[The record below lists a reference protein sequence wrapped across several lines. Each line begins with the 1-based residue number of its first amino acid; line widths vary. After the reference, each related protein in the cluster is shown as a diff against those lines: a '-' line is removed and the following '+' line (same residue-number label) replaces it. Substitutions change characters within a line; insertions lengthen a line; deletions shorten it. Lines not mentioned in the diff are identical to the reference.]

1 MTSECSVMNYAHS
14 IERFRGTSSLVVW
27 QDAAG
32 FGIRPLIHDVLAKN
46 PMRVDIVI
54 KEKIV

>member
-1 MTSECSVMNYAHS
+1 MHIPLKGSGV
-14 IERFRGTSSLVVW
+14 LLLWLVW

-46 PMRVDIVI
+46 PMHVDIVI
-54 KEKIV
+54 KDKIV